1 MRVSNMEIKNSR
13 VGNMFPTANLIQCN
27 YNKLGLLKTKNKKIR
42 YGFGLKRKLLT
53 KEYQGTA
60 ISLHFSSHVTLET
73 VYYKYL
79 PEIDTLLWSV
89 GR

>member
-27 YNKLGLLKTKNKKIR
+27 YNKSGLLKAKNYKIR
-42 YGFGLKRKLLT
+42 YGFGLKRRLLT

-60 ISLHFSSHVTLET
+60 ISLRFSSLTTLEI

-79 PEIDTLLWSV
+79 PEIDVLLWSV
-89 GR
+89 GG